1 MTQNMARA
9 FQEMESLSIQATR
22 VNNSRLHTRIQT
34 PDAEVRGRSI
44 ANPSPIWSGREQA
57 QGWSKTRKWLRQG
70 SKILHFKMLG
80 RG

>member
-1 MTQNMARA
+1 MPNDFMPLYQLQLLPSGENSGSERKGLKKMTQNMARA

-44 ANPSPIWSGREQA
+44 ANPSPI
-57 QGWSKTRKWLRQG
+57 
-70 SKILHFKMLG
+70 
-80 RG
+80 